1 MPRLLKK
8 DTYTLMEGSQ
18 QREAGT
24 LFALGATTFEKNKGQ
39 IFFTSSRIFVW
50 CNKVKGKAVSAKQK
64 TFQASINS
72 SLQFLIQKAVVFK
85 LAWLASRE
93 GEN

>member
-1 MPRLLKK
+1 
-8 DTYTLMEGSQ
+8 MEGSQ

-72 SLQFLIQKAVVFK
+72 SLQFLIQSSSFQTS
-85 LAWLASRE
+85 LARQQGR
-93 GEN
+93 GELRW